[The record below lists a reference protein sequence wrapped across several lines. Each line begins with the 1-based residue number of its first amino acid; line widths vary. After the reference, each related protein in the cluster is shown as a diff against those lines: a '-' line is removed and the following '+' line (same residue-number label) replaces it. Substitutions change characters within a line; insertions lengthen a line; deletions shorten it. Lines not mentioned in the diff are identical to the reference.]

1 MASQQQGPP
10 SWRPVRKK
18 GGVAHAEIK
27 IYSFNYSSYQ
37 TWTGNLSMKRSGN
50 TDFTK
55 EPLNY

>member
-55 EPLNY
+55 EP